1 MDWSKYAGVSGEGG
15 SLGGQSWN
23 DFQKVVDGHAKNV
36 LHAANSQMSALKGDY
51 WQEVEFYGLVRQ
63 MNSDALR
70 RIDSIRIFLGREGG
84 RLNHNF
90 TGDSADLGSQY
101 RQMMHQAT
109 RTAQSAKTL
118 HKRWKDEGRTANV
131 KHYQIRDAISTG
143 LDFLPVLNDAKGVLE
158 SIAGKRWI
166 SNEELSPGERV
177 ITGGSSLASLFFDG
191 AQWARA
197 GRRITGGTIRG
208 AGTVRGWR
216 QGDPITNLTR
226 QGNVPTWDTIR
237 RRHWK
242 NEALY
247 NPSAWSKSNLERM
260 RRGLAPQQRNRR
272 TGVWE
277 SIELHHTPP
286 RREGGLFDFV
296 PLTPDEHAAV
306 DSFRHLGR

>member
-1 MDWSKYAGVSGEGG
+1 M
-15 SLGGQSWN
+15 
-23 DFQKVVDGHAKNV
+23 
-36 LHAANSQMSALKGDY
+36 
-51 WQEVEFYGLVRQ
+51 EFYGLVRQ
-63 MNSDALR
+63 MNSDSLR
-70 RIDSIRIFLGREGG
+70 RIDSIRVFLGREGG

-90 TGDSADLGSQY
+90 TGESADLGRQYSQ
-101 RQMMHQAT
+101 MLDQAT
-109 RTAQSAKTL
+109 RTAQSARNL

-131 KHYQIRDAISTG
+131 TNYQIRNAISTG
-143 LDFLPVLNDAKGVLE
+143 LDFLPVLNDVKGLSE
-158 SIAGKRWI
+158 GAAGRRWI
-166 SNEELSPGERV
+166 SNEGLSPGERV
-177 ITGGSSLASLFFDG
+177 ITGGSSLAGLFFDG

-197 GRRITGGTIRG
+197 GRRITGSTIRG

-216 QGDPITNLTR
+216 TGDPITNLTR
-226 QGNVPTWDTIR
+226 QGNVPAWSTIR
-237 RRHWK
+237 QRYWK

>member
-1 MDWSKYAGVSGEGG
+1 M
-15 SLGGQSWN
+15 GGQSWN

-70 RIDSIRIFLGREGG
+70 RIDSIGVFLGREGG
-84 RLNHNF
+84 RLNHNG
-90 TGDSADLGSQY
+90 TSRSAELGSQY
-101 RQMMHQAT
+101 RQMLHQAT
-109 RTAQSAKTL
+109 ETAQSAKTL

-131 KHYQIRDAISTG
+131 KHYQIRDTISTG
-143 LDFLPVLNDAKGVLE
+143 LDFLPVLNDVKGVLE
-158 SIAGKRWI
+158 STAGRRWI
-166 SNEELSPGERV
+166 SNEGLSPGERV
-177 ITGGSSLASLFFDG
+177 ITGGSSLAGLFFDG

-216 QGDPITNLTR
+216 RGDPITNLTR
-226 QGNVPTWDTIR
+226 QGNVPAWSTIR
-237 RRHWK
+237 RRYWK

-247 NPSAWSKSNLERM
+247 NPSKWNEGQLERM
-260 RRGLAPQQRNRR
+260 QRGLAPQRKNLE

-277 SIELHHTPP
+277 SMELHHIPP
-286 RREGGLFDFV
+286 QREGGLFDFV
-296 PLTPDEHAAV
+296 PLWPEEHAAV
-306 DSFRHLGR
+306 DTYRYLGEKYK